1 MFEFL
6 TLPERTTKPRESG
19 LTHVLDKG
27 YSLDQV
33 RQFLEVS
40 KDYVDIVKLG
50 WGTAA
55 VTPNVKEKIAL
66 YQSFGIPVCFGG
78 TFFEVCLRQNK
89 LEEYVQLVRDCGMT
103 CVEISD
109 GTIDIAE
116 EDKLAMLRRFAKE
129 FKVLSEV
136 GSKDANVVIA
146 PFKWVDSIKREL
158 EAGAWKVITEGRE
171 SGTVGIYQPSGE
183 VKEGLL
189 DEIRSAVDPA
199 QLLFEAPVKSQQAW
213 FIKEFGANV
222 NLGNIPPEEVISV
235 ETLRVGVRGDTLL
248 HFHRACRRARPC
260 APETAPWSRDDLPHP
275 PRRDRLEPRAGALPG
290 LGRGRSQRDGPRPGA
305 RPGSR
310 VQWARPRAHRLQ
322 PPVARPRDRRA
333 HRRRARRRYP
343 AGP

>member
-6 TLPERTTKPRESG
+6 TLPERTAKPRESG

-40 KDYVDIVKLG
+40 EGYVDIVKLG

-55 VTPNVKEKIAL
+55 VTPNVKDKIAL
-66 YQSFGIPVCFGG
+66 YQSYGIPVCFGG

-89 LEEYVQLVRDCGMT
+89 LEEFLDVVRECEME
-103 CVEISD
+103 CVEVSD
-109 GTIDIAE
+109 GTIDIPEA
-116 EDKLAMLRRFAKE
+116 DKIAILRRLSKE

-136 GSKDANVVIA
+136 GSKDETVVIA

-171 SGTVGIYQPSGE
+171 SGTVGIYQPGGE

-189 DEIRSAVDPA
+189 DEIQSAVDPT
-199 QLLFEAPVKSQQAW
+199 QLLFEAPVKKQQAW
-213 FIKEFGANV
+213 FVKQFGPNV

-248 HFHRACRRARPC
+248 DFH
-260 APETAPWSRDDLPHP
+260 
-275 PRRDRLEPRAGALPG
+275 
-290 LGRGRSQRDGPRPGA
+290 
-305 RPGSR
+305 
-310 VQWARPRAHRLQ
+310 
-322 PPVARPRDRRA
+322 
-333 HRRRARRRYP
+333 
-343 AGP
+343 

>member
-40 KDYVDIVKLG
+40 CDYVDIVKLG
-50 WGTAA
+50 WGTAV

-78 TFFEVCLRQNK
+78 TFFEVCLRQGK
-89 LEEYVQLVRDCGMT
+89 FDEYLALVDECGME

-109 GTIDIAE
+109 GTVAMDE
-116 EDKLAMLRRFAKE
+116 EDKLAILRKLCKRY
-129 FKVLSEV
+129 KVLSEV
-136 GSKDANVVIA
+136 GSKDESVTIT
-146 PFKWVDSIKREL
+146 PSTWIDSIKREL

-171 SGTVGIYQPSGE
+171 SGTVGIYRPTGD
-183 VKEGLL
+183 VKDGLL
-189 DEIRSAVDPA
+189 EEIRESFDTS
-199 QLLFEAPVKSQQAW
+199 QLLFEAPIKKQQAW
-213 FIKEFGANV
+213 FIKEFGPNV

-248 HFHRACRRARPC
+248 TFH
-260 APETAPWSRDDLPHP
+260 
-275 PRRDRLEPRAGALPG
+275 
-290 LGRGRSQRDGPRPGA
+290 
-305 RPGSR
+305 
-310 VQWARPRAHRLQ
+310 
-322 PPVARPRDRRA
+322 
-333 HRRRARRRYP
+333 
-343 AGP
+343 